1 MVAERYVMT
10 TIVMLTVF
18 LLICTI
24 TGNALLLK
32 GSADLEAQGGV
43 LHVFRRLGEL
53 ASKDSANP

>member
-1 MVAERYVMT
+1 MT

-32 GSADLEAQGGV
+32 GIADLEAQGGF
-43 LHVFRRLGEL
+43 LHVFSRLGEL
-53 ASKDSANP
+53 AT